1 VRWELIRTGS
11 VPLAPGYLHRS
22 EPGGTLA
29 ALGRGVP
36 AQDMVRVPIGAVLL
50 HHPVEGPVL
59 VDTGL
64 HPVVATDPARTF
76 GRLGAAVARGLRA
89 GPDENV
95 PARLRALGLSPD
107 DVRLVVM
114 THLHPDHT
122 SAMSAFP
129 RARFV
134 VAREEWEAA
143 TGRLALT
150 RGYLRGHLPPAS
162 AVRLVEPGEWRPWE
176 AFARTLDLLGD
187 GTIRLVATPGHTAG
201 HLSVL
206 FAGDDGPVLYLADAV
221 YTLRNLR
228 EDVLPWRTADDEA
241 SRRSLAEIRAY
252 AEAHPDVPLVPTHD
266 PKVWDRLA

>member
-11 VPLAPGYLHRS
+11 VPLAPKYLHRP

-50 HHPVEGPVL
+50 HHP
-59 VDTGL
+59 
-64 HPVVATDPARTF
+64 
-76 GRLGAAVARGLRA
+76 
-89 GPDENV
+89 DEH
-95 PARLRALGLSPD
+95 GT
-107 DVRLVVM
+107 LVVM

-252 AEAHPDVPLVPTHD
+252 AEAHPGVPLVPTHD
-266 PKVWDRLA
+266 PEVWDRLA